1 MGNRFQLVVNNV
13 EWLNKYTFVGLTYL
27 DCKPSNALL
36 FICITQMALFLFA
49 DTTPNVDDEKSK
61 LKNCGCFFSN
71 LFASA
76 ADC

>member
-1 MGNRFQLVVNNV
+1 M
-13 EWLNKYTFVGLTYL
+13 
-27 DCKPSNALL
+27 L

-61 LKNCGCFFSN
+61 PKNCGFFSN
-71 LFASA
+71 LFTSA